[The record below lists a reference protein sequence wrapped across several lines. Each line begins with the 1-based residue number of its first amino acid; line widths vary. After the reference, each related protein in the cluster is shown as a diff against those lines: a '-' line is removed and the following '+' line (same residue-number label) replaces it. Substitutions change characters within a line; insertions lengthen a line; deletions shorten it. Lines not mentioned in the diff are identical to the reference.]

1 MDQEKIGK
9 FIAERREHKKINQKD
24 LANKIGVTNKAIS
37 KWENG
42 RGMPDYSLFKPLC
55 KELDITV
62 SELLNGELDK
72 NNKTN
77 KDEVI
82 TNYLSYKET
91 IQKKKN
97 IRIIF
102 LSIII
107 FIILTLTI
115 YFINSYKKISIYELS
130 GQSANFKYQNGLLVK
145 SNIKT
150 IIELGTLTS
159 NTITKEQIVEK
170 TLAIKINNKYYF
182 ISNIV
187 NGEVISE
194 EYGYGEYLNDIKLK
208 YVPKNLYIIVWYKIE
223 DEIKAETIK
232 IANERHL
239 LNDKLLYEKK
249 SSIDNNKLGAPINLS
264 KYNQY
269 NNYKDKLA
277 KQGFKETSKHHTMC
291 DQSDC
296 YEKEVSNNEY
306 IAIQPL
312 TKRFYYTKKEEKIRY
327 DVAYIQHTNENGYLS
342 MMNIKKRE
350 DGKIKSIG
358 YDFNTSQIVG
368 QATENDKK
376 TAKKILELYN
386 EYIEEKEK

>member
-170 TLAIKINNKYYF
+170 TLAIKI
-182 ISNIV
+182 
-187 NGEVISE
+187 
-194 EYGYGEYLNDIKLK
+194 
-208 YVPKNLYIIVWYKIE
+208 
-223 DEIKAETIK
+223 
-232 IANERHL
+232 
-239 LNDKLLYEKK
+239 
-249 SSIDNNKLGAPINLS
+249 
-264 KYNQY
+264 
-269 NNYKDKLA
+269 
-277 KQGFKETSKHHTMC
+277 
-291 DQSDC
+291 
-296 YEKEVSNNEY
+296 
-306 IAIQPL
+306 
-312 TKRFYYTKKEEKIRY
+312 
-327 DVAYIQHTNENGYLS
+327 TNTTL
-342 MMNIKKRE
+342 
-350 DGKIKSIG
+350 
-358 YDFNTSQIVG
+358 FQILIMV
-368 QATENDKK
+368 K
-376 TAKKILELYN
+376 
-386 EYIEEKEK
+386 